1 MRVLL
6 INPFYPLSETPSP
19 PLGLSYLA
27 GALSA
32 AGVEVKL
39 LDLVV
44 FPYSRAM
51 LQNLLEAFRPQ
62 MVGLTAVT
70 MTFDSAMGV
79 TKDIKDINPAIMTV
93 MGGPHV
99 SFCARETLA
108 DYPDLDV
115 AVIGEGERT
124 VVELCRTANS
134 GLGLENVS
142 GIAYRRGTDI
152 FFTAHREPIENLDE
166 LPLPDRALVPL
177 GRYRALNMPI
187 SITTSRGCP
196 FKCIFCVGRKMV
208 GARVRYRS
216 PGKVVD
222 EMQYLNTLNFNQIN
236 IADDLFTANKDHCLG
251 VCNEIIKRNL
261 KLTWTSFARV
271 DTVSDDLLSKMKAAG
286 CSAVSFGIESANPQI
301 LKTIKKGITLEQVEA
316 AVGMC
321 KRAGVTPF
329 ASFILGLPGETP
341 QTIKETMDFGE
352 KMKRLGLAF
361 GFHLLAPFP
370 GTEVREQSDQ
380 YGIRILTDNWSQYH
394 ANRAIVETPEVDR
407 RMLDEIVIDWENEYN
422 QLLADIKGR
431 MQQKEASDED
441 AQQVINLER
450 IVLIYD
456 LMMKREVERNG
467 FWSHDGRPV
476 STDDSLRK
484 LADRISRSFDAT
496 PEMLYSTLGH
506 ALGEGNLTYTDE
518 NRKLRWQW
526 KDYL

>member
-6 INPFYPLSETPSP
+6 INPFYPISETPSP
-19 PLGLSYLA
+19 PLGLAYLA

-32 AGVEVKL
+32 AGVVVKI

-44 FPYSRAM
+44 FPYSRAR
-51 LQNLLEAFRPQ
+51 LQTLIETFKPQ
-62 MVGLTAVT
+62 MAGLTAVT
-70 MTFDSAMGV
+70 MTFDSAMDV
-79 TKDIKDINPAIMTV
+79 IKDIKDIDTEILTV

-99 SFCARETLA
+99 SFCARETLG

-124 VVELCRTANS
+124 VVELCRAIDD
-134 GLGLENVS
+134 GGALETVS
-142 GIAYRRGTDI
+142 GIAYRRGTGI
-152 FFTAHREPIENLDE
+152 NYTAQRKPIENLDE
-166 LPLPDRALVPL
+166 LPLPDRGLLPL
-177 GRYRALNMPI
+177 GRYRAINMPI
-187 SITTSRGCP
+187 SMTTSRGCP

-208 GARVRYRS
+208 GASVRYRS
-216 PGKVVD
+216 PEKVVD
-222 EMQYLNTLNFNQIN
+222 ELQYLNTLNFHQIN
-236 IADDLFTANKDHCLG
+236 IADDLFTANKNHCLG
-251 VCNEIIKRNL
+251 VCNEIIKRGL

-271 DTVSDDLLSKMKAAG
+271 DTVSDDVLGKMMAAG
-286 CSAVSFGIESANPQI
+286 CNAMSFGVESANPQI

-321 KRAGVTPF
+321 ERAGVTPY

-352 KMKRLGLAF
+352 KMKHLGLAF

-380 YGIRILTDNWSQYH
+380 YGIRILTDNWSRYH

-407 RMLDEIVIDWENEYN
+407 RMLDKIVIDWENEYN
-422 QLLADIKGR
+422 QLLADIKQR
-431 MQQKEASDED
+431 MQKKEASVEE

-450 IVLIYD
+450 IVMIYD
-456 LMMKREVERNG
+456 LMMKNEIERNG

-476 STDDSLRK
+476 STDDSLKK
-484 LADRISRSFDAT
+484 LADRISHSIDASF
-496 PEMLYSTLGH
+496 EMLYNTLGH
-506 ALGEGNLTYTDE
+506 ALNQGNLTCKDK
-518 NRKLRWQW
+518 NGKIRWQW
-526 KDYL
+526 VDYL